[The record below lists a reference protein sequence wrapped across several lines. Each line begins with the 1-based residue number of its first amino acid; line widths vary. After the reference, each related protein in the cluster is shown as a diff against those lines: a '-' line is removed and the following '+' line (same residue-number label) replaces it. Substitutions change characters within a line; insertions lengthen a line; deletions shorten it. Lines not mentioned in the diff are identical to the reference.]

1 MIVEVIAVGTELLLG
16 QIDNSNATHIGRRL
30 AEEGLDCHH
39 QVVVGDNL
47 ERLTDAIATA
57 MRRSDALILTGGI
70 GPTQDDLTREA
81 ICAVVNRPMVR
92 DEEHAAWIRE
102 RIASQGG
109 TPRHNQLR
117 MADVPEG
124 AESLPNR
131 TGVALGVALQHHN
144 KLIFGLPGVPA
155 EMKPMLDEQ
164 VLPRLRD
171 RAGDSQTLVSRVIK
185 TWGQGESA
193 VSELLGDLFETTN
206 PSLAF
211 LIKDM
216 EVQVRL
222 TAKER
227 DEATARDLITPLEE
241 EVRTRL
247 GEAVFAVDDETVES
261 KVHQALADRGWT
273 VATRESAT
281 LGQVG
286 ARLAAH
292 GIGAI
297 FCGAVIAAGS
307 DRGPEPPHADVVFRA
322 GEARTD
328 LHSSSTRSVAM
339 SVETPSG
346 ITERTFHFGGDDER
360 LRTFA
365 TIAGLHLLRIAV
377 S

>member
-16 QIDNSNATHIGRRL
+16 QIDNSNASHIGRRL

-47 ERLTDAIATA
+47 KRLTDAISTATQRA
-57 MRRSDALILTGGI
+57 EVVILTGGI

-81 ICAVVNRPMVR
+81 ICAVADRPMRR
-92 DEEHAAWIRE
+92 DEEHAAWIWE
-102 RIASQGG
+102 RIGSQGG
-109 TPRHNQLR
+109 TPRDNQLR
-117 MADVPEG
+117 MADLPEG

-131 TGVALGVALQHHN
+131 TGVALGVALEHED
-144 KLIFGLPGVPA
+144 KLIFALPGVPA

-171 RAGDSQTLVSRVIK
+171 RAGGSRILLSRVIK
-185 TWGQGESA
+185 TWGEGESS
-193 VSELLGDLFETTN
+193 VSDLLGDLFETDN

-222 TAKER
+222 TAKAE
-227 DEATARDLITPLEE
+227 DEATARRLIAPLEE
-241 EVRTRL
+241 EVRNRL

-261 KVHQALADRGWT
+261 KIYEALAHRGWT
-273 VATRESAT
+273 VATREDAT

-292 GIGAI
+292 GIGPL
-297 FCGAVIAAGS
+297 FRGTVIAPGS
-307 DRGPEPPHADVVFRA
+307 DPGPELAEADVLLQVGKA
-322 GEARTD
+322 LRTQG
-328 LHSSSTRSVAM
+328 SKSTRSVTM
-339 SVETPSG
+339 TVETPTG
-346 ITERTFHFGGDDER
+346 LTQRIFHLGGDDER

-365 TIAGLHLLRIAV
+365 TIAGLHVLRVAV